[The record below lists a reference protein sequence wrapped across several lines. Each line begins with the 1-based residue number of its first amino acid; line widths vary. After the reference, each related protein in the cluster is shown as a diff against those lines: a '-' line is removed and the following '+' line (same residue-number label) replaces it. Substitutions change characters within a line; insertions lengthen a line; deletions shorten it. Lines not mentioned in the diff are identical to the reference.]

1 MNTNKSFID
10 KLNSFIF
17 GEPIPILSQND
28 LDTIQNLNA
37 KLDDLF
43 VLLKPSPEPQKHPP
57 LAGSPELSPNGAAP
71 AAVEELTEQIRK
83 LAKTQFKSNALQE
96 EQLAQQ
102 QQTIA
107 ELQKAFEQQQKQ
119 LAEMSQQQQQAVE
132 QARLELL
139 KALLPIVDSLD
150 AAFNT
155 GRRQVLKLAMPAGTR
170 QAVVAWLDGIRLARL
185 RLLDVLKTQ
194 QVTPIPTIGEP
205 FDPNRHVAVATDASG
220 RAADGLIIGED
231 RRGYATPNKV
241 LRYAEVVV
249 AQSK

>member
-1 MNTNKSFID
+1 MSTNKRFID

-17 GEPIPILSQND
+17 GEPIPVLSQND
-28 LDTIQNLNA
+28 LDTIQTLNA
-37 KLDDLF
+37 KLDDLLS
-43 VLLKPSPEPQKHPP
+43 LLKPQMEQQRHLPAAISPE
-57 LAGSPELSPNGAAP
+57 SSPNGAAP

-83 LAKTQFKSNALQE
+83 LAKMQFKANALQE

-119 LAEMSQQQQQAVE
+119 LVEMSQQQQQAIE

-139 KALLPIVDSLD
+139 KTLLPIVDSLD

-155 GRRQVLKLAMPAGTR
+155 GRRQVLKLAMPADTR

-205 FDPNRHVAVATDASG
+205 FDPTLHVAVATDTSG

-231 RRGYATPNKV
+231 RRGYATPDKV